1 MSETMRL
8 ERVFPF
14 AQDRVWRAISTGAL
28 MADWLLP
35 NDFAPVVG
43 HEFTLQS
50 PTFPGWDGK
59 IAARVLVVEPPRQLA
74 YTWVALGVDTVVTL
88 TLAAVPG
95 GTRLVVEQAGFAED
109 RPQNLMGARQGWGN
123 FLDRLG
129 RQLEGV

>member
-1 MSETMRL
+1 MSETMSL

-14 AQDRVWRAISTGAL
+14 PQDRVWRAISTGAL
-28 MADWLLP
+28 MAEWLLP

-59 IAARVLVVEPPRQLA
+59 IAARVVTVDPPRKLA

-88 TLAAVPG
+88 TLEPAPG
-95 GTRLVVEQAGFAED
+95 GTRLVVEQAGFAEGAV
-109 RPQNLMGARQGWGN
+109 QNLMGARHGWGN

-129 RQLEGV
+129 RQLEGM